1 MHPNRIA
8 FFVVAMVASLVTSTV
23 AAGWFQ
29 VVDDAAA
36 DFSEFHSGLQTI
48 EDPSAVGGS
57 YHAIGD
63 WGDSDDNASATVR
76 YQLTN
81 VPAGTHLYHIS
92 FSSPTNS
99 LYGVTGSIAQWH
111 VFDVAADGTE
121 NNTQNIPW
129 AGQFGTNKQWLG
141 TQDYKPGEFTQLG
154 PGPQNDISQG
164 DGAEVWINGS
174 GASAPVIIIKF
185 QPFYTSPIAFDA
197 IRVTSV
203 PAPIPGDVNFDGRVD
218 IQDITLVANTWL
230 SKTDFRGDTSGD
242 GRVDIQDIT
251 LVANN
256 WLATEGTPAL
266 IPEPSSALLAS
277 FGCVAMAL
285 WTRRRRRSFAAAS
298 V

>member
-1 MHPNRIA
+1 LIA
-8 FFVVAMVASLVTSTV
+8 LASIVGLLTSTA

-29 VVDDAAA
+29 VVDDSAA
-36 DFSEFHSGLQTI
+36 DFSLFNSGLITVN
-48 EDPSAVGGS
+48 DSSAVGGS

-63 WGDSDDNASATVR
+63 WGDSDDDASATVR

-92 FSSPTNS
+92 FSSPNNS
-99 LYGVTGSIAQWH
+99 VYGTTGSIAQWH
-111 VFDVAADGTE
+111 VFDVAADGT
-121 NNTQNIPW
+121 QNFNQTIPW

-174 GASAPVIIIKF
+174 ASSSPYIYVKY
-185 QPFYTSPIAFDA
+185 QPFYTGPIAFDA

-218 IQDITLVANTWL
+218 IQDVTLVANTWL

-256 WLATEGTPAL
+256 WLATDGTPTL

-277 FGCVAMAL
+277 LGSVAVAL
-285 WTRRRRRSFAAAS
+285 WSRRRRGALPTAS
-298 V
+298 A